1 MMRRKKKGD
10 AKEEEGR
17 CEGGRSCEGDLLLY
31 FSFLFFSF
39 VVRKEGL
46 RGRGK
51 RDETRV
57 GVVGP
62 CE

>member
-1 MMRRKKKGD
+1 MRRKKGD

-17 CEGGRSCEGDLLLY
+17 YEGGRSSKGICFY

-39 VVRKEGL
+39 VVRKGGL
-46 RGRGK
+46 RRRGK